1 MTSWM
6 EKAKVHFANLPLEQ
20 APKTSER
27 GISEVLGAD
36 SNPLHTK
43 TEGVSVVLGGGP
55 CDNSE
60 RCELLEPLIH
70 AAMRAC
76 DFHGDGIEARDQM
89 RQDCIDTPHEL
100 RADLLEH
107 FRKEYR

>member
-6 EKAKVHFANLPLEQ
+6 EKAKVHFANLPQEQ
-20 APKTSER
+20 APKTPER

-43 TEGVSVVLGGGP
+43 TEGVSVVLGGDP
-55 CDNSE
+55 CDNTE
-60 RCELLEPLIH
+60 NCVLLDALIQ

-76 DFHGDGIEARDQM
+76 DLYGDGQDAREQM
-89 RQDCIDTPHEL
+89 RQDCINTPHEL

-107 FRKEYR
+107 FTKEYG